1 MNKCCVDWC
10 NNVPNVSG
18 NGYCRKHYDQMR
30 KYGHILPVRSQ
41 YDPNRINIKGDTAEI
56 IITDRT
62 DNVICTAIIDAED
75 VDRVKRHKWS
85 FQGKYVRTSI
95 KNKNIYLHRFIMNY
109 NGDLD
114 IDHIN
119 RNRLDN
125 RKVNLRICT
134 RSLNL
139 SNKKC
144 KGYRD
149 TKRKLSKPY
158 YVRISTKDKVFAQYV
173 NTEEEAQ
180 KLAYEKRVELGI
192 YKET

>member
-85 FQGKYVRTSI
+85 FQGKYVTSTGI
-95 KNKNIYLHRFIMNY
+95 
-109 NGDLD
+109 DL
-114 IDHIN
+114 IIV
-119 RNRLDN
+119 
-125 RKVNLRICT
+125 K
-134 RSLNL
+134 
-139 SNKKC
+139 
-144 KGYRD
+144 
-149 TKRKLSKPY
+149 
-158 YVRISTKDKVFAQYV
+158 ST
-173 NTEEEAQ
+173 
-180 KLAYEKRVELGI
+180 
-192 YKET
+192 